1 MSWKRIQA
9 AHEVRMW
16 LKEVIIPA
24 VGIGIIAY
32 SNPDVRKCVGD
43 GFKKAKESIKSKF
56 RKKDKSES

>member
-24 VGIGIIAY
+24 VGVSVVAA
-32 SNPDVRKCVGD
+32 SNPEVRKFVGD
-43 GFKKAKESIKSKF
+43 GYKKAKESIKKKF
-56 RKKDKSES
+56 QKKEKES

>member
-24 VGIGIIAY
+24 VGIGVVVA
-32 SNPDVRKCVGD
+32 SQPEVRQTVGD
-43 GFKKAKESIKSKF
+43 GFKKVKKSIKSKF